1 MTFAYVLVFIST
13 LSCLGVTFAYG
24 LVFISKLSCLGVT
37 FSYGLVYISTL
48 KPFVVVVEEQALA
61 AVV

>member
-1 MTFAYVLVFIST
+1 MTFACGLLFISK

-24 LVFISKLSCLGVT
+24 LVFIS
-37 FSYGLVYISTL
+37 TL
-48 KPFVVVVEEQALA
+48 KPFVVVVVVELQALA